1 MKENIIITGAYGQD
15 GLILTQILKKF
26 SYNIIGIVKKL
37 NKKRG
42 LKNTNYISLNLNK
55 KLILYDLYVL
65 AEYRKLGIGLEQ
77 DYSMKELYFIPPYRR
92 LLRTIRIE

>member
-15 GLILTQILKKF
+15 GLILAQILKKF

-42 LKNTNYISLNLNK
+42 LKNINYISLNLNK
-55 KLILYDLYVL
+55 KSEIQSLIKKKKYKIDCTFC
-65 AEYRKLGIGLEQ
+65 K
-77 DYSMKELYFIPPYRR
+77 
-92 LLRTIRIE
+92 

>member
-42 LKNTNYISLNLNK
+42 LKNINYISLNLNK
-55 KLILYDLYVL
+55 KSEIQSLI
-65 AEYRKLGIGLEQ
+65 KKKI
-77 DYSMKELYFIPPYRR
+77 
-92 LLRTIRIE
+92 